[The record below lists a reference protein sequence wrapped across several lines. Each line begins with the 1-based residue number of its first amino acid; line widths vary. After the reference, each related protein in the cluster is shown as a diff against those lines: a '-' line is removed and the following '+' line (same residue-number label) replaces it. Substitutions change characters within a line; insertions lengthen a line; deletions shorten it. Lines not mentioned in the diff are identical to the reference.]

1 MRKALGSRRLTFA
14 QGCLHGC
21 PVPMIQVEV
30 WVETSRRVKYGGRAG
45 RARREFEQSCR
56 RLEKQTS
63 IYLNH

>member
-14 QGCLHGC
+14 HGC